1 MTLNGGALL
10 LTKENPDLTQ
20 IDLET
25 LFEPSKINSG
35 GYGIIDVSWRSPQEV
50 WAVGGSGII
59 FQSKDGGKTFKFI
72 DDAKDILSSY
82 QSGIVFR
89 LGHFIGVVHDTFG
102 DDLELRINTDLEA
115 FKSKYNAKDMPTLIR
130 KQDVFSVSI
139 VLLYISLNIAKKHVV
154 LARSLYR
161 CAVDGKI
168 LCFDPYSRATPME
181 AQVILSEFCNTL
193 NYRSY

>member
-72 DDAKDILSSY
+72 DDAKDIPGNLY
-82 QSGIVFR
+82 RIKFFGENKGWV
-89 LGHFIGVVHDTFG
+89 LGSNG
-102 DDLELRINTDLEA
+102 
-115 FKSKYNAKDMPTLIR
+115 
-130 KQDVFSVSI
+130 
-139 VLLYISLNIAKKHVV
+139 VLLRFNA
-154 LARSLYR
+154 
-161 CAVDGKI
+161 
-168 LCFDPYSRATPME
+168 
-181 AQVILSEFCNTL
+181 
-193 NYRSY
+193 